1 MVSDFEKTFDKKL
14 NNLEDSILETTSS
27 KKIAFKLG
35 IIATI
40 NAVLLAIIKPV
51 YIVKID
57 KDENNK
63 KSIKLNIPYYIL
75 AILLLTVIVYFGNNL
90 YNKYKK

>member
-1 MVSDFEKTFDKKL
+1 MSSDFEKTFDKKL
-14 NNLEDSILETTSS
+14 NNLEDSILETTPS

-35 IIATI
+35 IIAII
-40 NAVLLAIIKPV
+40 NAVLLVIIKPV
-51 YIVKID
+51 YIVKLD

-63 KSIKLNIPYYIL
+63 KVIKLNIPYYIL
-75 AILLLTVIVYFGNNL
+75 AVLLLTIIIYFGSNL